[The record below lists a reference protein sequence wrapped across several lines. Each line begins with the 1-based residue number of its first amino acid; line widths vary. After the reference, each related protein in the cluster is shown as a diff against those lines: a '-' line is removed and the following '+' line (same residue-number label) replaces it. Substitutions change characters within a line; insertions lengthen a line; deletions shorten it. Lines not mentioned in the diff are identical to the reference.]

1 MKRTMMNKQI
11 REYLFNYSK
20 DLEYWIGNEEVDSI
34 NHVTNGTP
42 TFETIE
48 EAETYLR
55 GLEKIIEAFK
65 EEADDGI

>member
-1 MKRTMMNKQI
+1 MDKQI

-55 GLEKIIEAFK
+55 GLEETIKTLES
-65 EEADDGI
+65 DDVLES